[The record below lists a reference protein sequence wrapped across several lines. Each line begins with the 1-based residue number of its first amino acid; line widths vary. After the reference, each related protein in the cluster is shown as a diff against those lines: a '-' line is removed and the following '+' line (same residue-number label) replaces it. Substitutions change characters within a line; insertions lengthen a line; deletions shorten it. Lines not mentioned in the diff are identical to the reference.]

1 MIYHLVLLF
10 RKKNM
15 EIFKTEELKKEYK
28 EYQQL
33 LKDVFD
39 CSFCQIFSCKYHK
52 KFDMVCNLCREVHCK
67 KCKKLLLSI
76 EILTD
81 SCDEVGKDFIYDFT
95 KDFLNLDN
103 LTLDFFNIEIN
114 KKIKIEK
121 ELFKKKVKSE
131 KNSTKTIKQKLPSG
145 VKNGQYQIGR
155 RKRHYYY

>member
-1 MIYHLVLLF
+1 
-10 RKKNM
+10 
-15 EIFKTEELKKEYK
+15 
-28 EYQQL
+28 
-33 LKDVFD
+33 
-39 CSFCQIFSCKYHK
+39 
-52 KFDMVCNLCREVHCK
+52 MVCNLCREVHCK

-121 ELFKKKVKSE
+121 ELF
-131 KNSTKTIKQKLPSG
+131 
-145 VKNGQYQIGR
+145 
-155 RKRHYYY
+155 